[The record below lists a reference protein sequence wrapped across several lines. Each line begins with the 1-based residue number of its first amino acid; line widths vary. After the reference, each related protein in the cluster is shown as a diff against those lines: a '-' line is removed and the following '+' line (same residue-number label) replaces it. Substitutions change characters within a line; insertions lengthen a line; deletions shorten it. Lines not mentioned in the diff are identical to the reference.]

1 MAFKMAA
8 AALYFSVAL
17 HVDVSFFCHRVVI
30 FGVYTMQGLG
40 GIKEYISIVFGQ
52 TGMPAAKCI
61 PIRRQE
67 YFTTVLF

>member
-1 MAFKMAA
+1 
-8 AALYFSVAL
+8 
-17 HVDVSFFCHRVVI
+17 
-30 FGVYTMQGLG
+30 MQGLG

-67 YFTTVLF
+67 YFTMVLFYPTETTKKISPKL